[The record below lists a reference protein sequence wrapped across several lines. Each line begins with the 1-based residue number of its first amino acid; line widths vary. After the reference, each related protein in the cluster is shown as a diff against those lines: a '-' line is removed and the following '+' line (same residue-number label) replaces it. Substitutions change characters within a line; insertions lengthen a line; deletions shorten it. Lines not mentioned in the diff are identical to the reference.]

1 MRAKRK
7 PLSFDD
13 AVRVGARVPL
23 LFAFLSL
30 AFLALATTSFWP
42 YVDAAL
48 RDAPVA
54 NAEELSGGHKGPVRV
69 RVDAV
74 VPKTPLTKTN
84 AVIVVSSDQQIVGI
98 AGTKDSFSGNVQS
111 GSAVWGVLRPI
122 NVAEKETLR
131 MENSAGGASADAGM
145 PLHVL
150 NTAVPSRA
158 ELLGLLGL
166 GTFGA
171 LVACF
176 VIIRSIGIV
185 RDPLRSASGRALAL
199 FGDAAAVRDAFDA
212 VIADEHPVVGSLHG
226 PKGFIAFR
234 RRSGYLVL
242 PRPDVMWVRQRPGVE
257 PAFFSVMAL
266 PVLAFRTLAAR
277 SVYLYERSGFRLR
290 VSVSSRYERAAVTRE
305 LETLCPHT
313 IFVDDAATKK
323 YWRFHRSHFVE
334 AVDQRRI
341 ALEEYLAGTISG
353 TSTARPPTSVG
364 PTLAP
369 VPATPPIDVPATPA
383 AVLATPTLLGQQSL

>member
-1 MRAKRK
+1 MPAKRK
-7 PLSFDD
+7 PLSFND
-13 AVRVGARVPL
+13 AVRLGARVPL
-23 LFAFLSL
+23 LFAFLAL
-30 AFLALATTSFWP
+30 ALLALATTSFWP

-54 NAEELSGGHKGPVRV
+54 AAEELSSGHKGPVRV
-69 RVDAV
+69 RVDVV

-98 AGTKDSFSGNVQS
+98 APTKGALSGNVRS
-111 GSAVWGVLRPI
+111 GSAIWGLLRPI
-122 NVAEKETLR
+122 NEAEKETLR
-131 MENSAGGASADAGM
+131 MENSAGGASADAGI
-145 PLHVL
+145 PRHILS
-150 NTAVPSRA
+150 TAVPSRA
-158 ELLGLLGL
+158 ELLGVLGL
-166 GTFGA
+166 GSFSA

-185 RDPLRSASGRALAL
+185 QDPLRSASGRALAL
-199 FGDAAAVRDAFDA
+199 FGDAAAVREAFDA
-212 VIADEHPVVGSLHG
+212 AMADEHPVVGCLHG

-234 RRSGYLVL
+234 RHSGYLVL

-277 SVYLYERSGFRLR
+277 SLYLYERSGFRLR

-323 YWRFHRSHFVE
+323 YWRLHRSHFVE

-341 ALEEYLAGTISG
+341 ALEEYLAGAISG
-353 TSTARPPTSVG
+353 ASTDRPATLAAPVVAPATQPATEPAPIDIAVAPPT
-364 PTLAP
+364 
-369 VPATPPIDVPATPA
+369 
-383 AVLATPTLLGQQSL
+383 